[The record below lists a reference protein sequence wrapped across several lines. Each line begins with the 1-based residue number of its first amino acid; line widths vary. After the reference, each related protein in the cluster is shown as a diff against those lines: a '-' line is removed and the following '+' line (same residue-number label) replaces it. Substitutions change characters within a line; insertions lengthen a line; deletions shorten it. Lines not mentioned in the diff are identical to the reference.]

1 MSGQMHGYGSYHF
14 KDGIKYE
21 GEFVESTITG
31 VGVRYQ
37 LLNRFMALHFASF
50 PPAAVSNCSGSFWYI
65 EYICLSININA

>member
-31 VGVRYQ
+31 VGVRY
-37 LLNRFMALHFASF
+37 LLLKLPMVL
-50 PPAAVSNCSGSFWYI
+50 
-65 EYICLSININA
+65 